1 MKKFMNKF
9 SEKSVFFIAMV
20 FVFGLSGFSGFSQE
34 TSFEKP
40 QKSLQGTSLK
50 NSQKSPV
57 ETSQENDAIVLPD
70 VSTEIQ
76 GGAPKA
82 GKSAVPD
89 FSSVIPER
97 QTEDLVP
104 RLPDAV
110 RPDSS
115 VVQALG
121 FSASENKTVYAEGLA
136 GIGFPGFFTGN
147 FSVYSQSGPSP
158 FRISF
163 GHETSNGYSGNSLSS
178 GFFDKDTLVSAEKA
192 FSFSKGK
199 LVFSGLYNS
208 LNDGLQNR
216 SENISD
222 VTREIMK
229 AGGEFSLSL
238 PKGFSFGADFKGSR
252 YRRFGTIVGKV
263 NGLAASESGEIPSF
277 AKSVDI
283 VDLQPEISF
292 GFKREN
298 FFAEFSAFYNL
309 YLDAADSFSSASL
322 SQASSS
328 SSLSS
333 ESGSG
338 NSSGLSESS
347 ESLKVSN
354 RGDFSLAAG
363 FENDFIKAFGKA
375 GIVAGTNLNGN
386 SLVVPFE
393 VSADFKIPVDFSLRP
408 LKISVS
414 GGLESFQ
421 PKIDCLEIKNTFSA
435 FSVLP
440 SETSDW
446 FGKLDFSL
454 PVKDSFAFNVQGE
467 FRKTAFSNGT
477 WTADYDDEQ
486 KFVSGL
492 YSYSKKDMT
501 QMNTKFNVSY
511 RTDFGI
517 FGGTW
522 ESFWLDKAANVSGQ
536 FVSLNYS
543 FQSENSFFTLDALLG
558 FSPADDDKTPLFG
571 FEAAFKVSPAVRLAL
586 SGSDI
591 VKLVFGKAR
600 TYAGQYIQRSGN
612 IALLAKFV
620 F

>member
-9 SEKSVFFIAMV
+9 SGKSVFFIAMI
-20 FVFGLSGFSGFSQE
+20 FVFSSSGFSGFSQE
-34 TSFEKP
+34 TSLEKP
-40 QKSLQGTSLK
+40 QKSLKGTSLE
-50 NSQKSPV
+50 NPQKSSQ
-57 ETSQENDAIVLPD
+57 ETSPEKLQENDAIVLPD

-110 RPDSS
+110 RSDSS
-115 VVQALG
+115 VVQASG

-147 FSVYSQSGPSP
+147 FSVYSQNGPSP

-178 GFFDKDTLVSAEKA
+178 GFFDKNTLVSAEKT

-263 NGLAASESGEIPSF
+263 NGLSASESGEIPSF

-283 VDLQPEISF
+283 FDLQPEISF
-292 GFKREN
+292 DFKHKN
-298 FFAEFSAFYNL
+298 FFAEFKAFYNL

-322 SQASSS
+322 SQSSSS

-333 ESGSG
+333 ES
-338 NSSGLSESS
+338 
-347 ESLKVSN
+347 LKASN
-354 RGDFSLAAG
+354 RGDFSLSAG
-363 FENDFIKAFGKA
+363 FENDFLKAFGKA

-386 SLVVPFE
+386 PLLVPFE

-414 GGLESFQ
+414 GGLDSFQ

-477 WTADYDDEQ
+477 WTADYGDEG

-492 YSYSKKDMT
+492 YTYSKKDMT

-517 FGGTW
+517 FGGNW

-543 FQSENSFFTLDALLG
+543 FQSENAFFTLDALLG

-571 FEAAFKVSPAVRLAL
+571 FEAAFRVSPAVRLAL

-591 VKLVFGKAR
+591 VKLVSGKAR

>member
-9 SEKSVFFIAMV
+9 SGKSFFFIAMI
-20 FVFGLSGFSGFSQE
+20 FVFGSSGFSGFSQE
-34 TSFEKP
+34 SSLEASPKSS
-40 QKSLQGTSLK
+40 QKILQETSLEA
-50 NSQKSPV
+50 SP
-57 ETSQENDAIVLPD
+57 ENDAIVLPD

-97 QTEDLVP
+97 QTEGLVP

-115 VVQALG
+115 VFQELG

-147 FSVYSQSGPSP
+147 FSVCSQSGPSP

-178 GFFDKDTLVSAEKA
+178 GFFDKDTLVSVEKT

-208 LNDGLQNR
+208 LNDGLQDR

-238 PKGFSFGADFKGSR
+238 PEGFSFGADFKGSR

-263 NGLAASESGEIPSF
+263 NGLSASESGEIPSF

-292 GFKREN
+292 DFKRKN
-298 FFAEFSAFYNL
+298 FFAGFKALYSL
-309 YLDAADSFSSASL
+309 YLDAADSFSSASI

-328 SSLSS
+328 SSLG
-333 ESGSG
+333 SGSG
-338 NSSGLSESS
+338 NGNASELTESS
-347 ESLKVSN
+347 ESLKASN

-363 FENDFIKAFGKA
+363 FENDFLKAFTKA

-386 SLVVPFE
+386 SLIFPFE

-414 GGLESFQ
+414 GGLDSFE
-421 PKIDCLEIKNTFSA
+421 PKIDSLEIKNTFSA

-477 WTADYDDEQ
+477 WTADYDDEG

-492 YSYSKKDMT
+492 YTYSKKDMT
-501 QMNTKFNVSY
+501 QMNTKFNVSC

-517 FGGTW
+517 FGGNW
-522 ESFWLDKAANVSGQ
+522 ESFWLDKAANVPGQ

-558 FSPADDDKTPLFG
+558 FSPTDDDKTPLFG
-571 FEAAFKVSPAVRLAL
+571 FEAAFKVSSAVRLAL
-586 SGSDI
+586 SGNDI
-591 VKLVFGKAR
+591 VKLVSGKAR